1 MMKSSSMDNVS
12 PVSILLSDNRIG
24 LYDGRALGDFGDFG
38 VCGVFGVVVVDDDD
52 ASNDGDDMED
62 LDSRGGGAGA
72 TTTLS

>member
-38 VCGVFGVVVVDDDD
+38 VCGVFGVVVVDDD